1 MNLFGE
7 MLDKLYWTQK
17 ENSLIL
23 ISIIGKELYLEY
35 EKPISGRTLEKVDEL
50 FDIYVI
56 GHSEMARDFIS
67 KGVPAP
73 QTFVSS
79 CKDDRFE

>member
-1 MNLFGE
+1 LNLFGE
-7 MLDKLYWTQK
+7 ILDKLYWRQK

-35 EKPISGRTLEKVDEL
+35 EKPISGRTLEKVDER

-56 GHSEMARDFIS
+56 GHSEMLSDLIS
-67 KGVPAP
+67 NGVPAP
-73 QTFVSS
+73 QTFVISR
-79 CKDDRFE
+79 KDDRFE